1 MKKLE
6 QAMNVQLSNWVVLY
20 VKLHHRHWY
29 VTGPHFP
36 VLHAKFEELYDLAAL
51 KLDELAERILT
62 IEGKPASTMKEF
74 LSLATLKEADKGG
87 SETDM
92 LEATVQD
99 LKALAEGLDETAKLA
114 EDEAGDRATADLLVG
129 QVGEIQKQIWLL
141 KATLG

>member
-1 MKKLE
+1 MEKLH
-6 QAMNVQLSNWVVLY
+6 QAMNVQLSNWGVLY

-36 VLHAKFEELYDLAAL
+36 VLHAKFEELYDLAAA

-74 LSLATLKEADKGG
+74 LSLATLREADKGS

-92 LEATVQD
+92 LESTVED
-99 LKALAEGLDETAKLA
+99 LKALVAGLEETAKLA
-114 EDEAGDRATADLLVG
+114 EDEHGDTATTDLIIG
-129 QVGEIQKQIWLL
+129 QVGELQKQIWLL
-141 KATLG
+141 KATLS

>member
-1 MKKLE
+1 MNKLE

-36 VLHAKFEELYDLAAL
+36 VLHAKFEELYDLAAE

-92 LEATVQD
+92 LEATIQD
-99 LKALAEGLDETAKLA
+99 LKALAEGLDATAKLA

-129 QVGEIQKQIWLL
+129 QVGELQKQIWLL
-141 KATLG
+141 SATLG